1 MTLTPLSRF
10 CIPLLCLLGASLT
23 AHADALNIKPGLWE
37 HQTSMKSESGQLEE
51 QMEML
56 RKQMESMPAAQKKM
70 MKDMLAKQGMT
81 LDFSN
86 QTMRDCLTEEEAA
99 QGEFDWSENT
109 ECDHEVVTSGDETRI
124 EFTCPE
130 GNVEGEMVLD
140 GDSAY
145 TGKST
150 AEVDMGGTKDT
161 ITITHNGRWLS
172 ADCP

>member
-1 MTLTPLSRF
+1 MKIRF
-10 CIPLLCLLGASLT
+10 CIPLIALFLTPSLLSAESL
-23 AHADALNIKPGLWE
+23 NVKPGLWE
-37 HQTSMKSESGQLEE
+37 HQTSMKSESGQLEQ
-51 QMEML
+51 QMEMV
-56 RKQMESMPAAQKKM
+56 RQQMEAMPAAQKKM

-109 ECDHEVVTSGDETRI
+109 ECDHEVVTRGDETRI
-124 EFTCPE
+124 EFTCPQ